1 MASEGIFTTTPL
13 ELIIGTYSSSATAIS
28 TTASSG
34 TAKTLS
40 RGDHVHSIALATG
53 DSNGQIKIAGQN
65 VSVKGFS
72 TAYLAN
78 TNKGS
83 ATRPIYITGNAAA
96 ETTYAMCNTN
106 TVATTAQAIT
116 TKLPTGIWYV
126 NGTNS
131 TDLYSQADGA
141 LYCNKYNDSWMGEI
155 YQDYRTGQIA
165 IRGLNNGTWGA
176 WRKVLDSS
184 NYSTYCAEASHSHS
198 YLPLAGG
205 TMTGNITMS
214 ANTFVQKEGGSVNY
228 IKGRDSA
235 LIKTTSYNG
244 YGAIL
249 SAKTTDGSWEIGTYS
264 SNTLRFIY
272 SSDANYNNN
281 TNTVI
286 NVNIDANGKL
296 TAPSVANAIWNDYAE
311 YRCSNCED
319 QYGRCVIDQDD
330 GKMILAN
337 KRLLPGAK
345 IISDTWGHTMGET
358 KEAKTPIAVAG
369 RVLVYPYKNRDKYHA
384 GQCVCTAPNGTVD
397 IMTRAEIITHP
408 DAIIGIVSEI
418 PNYETWGT
426 GNVKVNGRIW
436 IYIK

>member
-13 ELIIGTYSSSATAIS
+13 ELILGTYATSASAIA
-28 TTASSG
+28 TTASAG
-34 TAKTLS
+34 TAKTVS

-53 DSNGQIKIAGQN
+53 DSNGQVKIAGSN
-65 VSVKGFS
+65 VSVKGLGTAAYTAS
-72 TAYLAN
+72 TAYRAALAPASGAWFQG
-78 TNKGS
+78 TPTVSSSGVTEIGKYLDFHSTS
-83 ATRPIYITGNAAA
+83 AGTSDYDVRITATTTGITISGTTTGTFSGNVTGNCSGSSGSCTGLAAKA
-96 ETTYAMCNTN
+96 TGDKNGADITTTYL
-106 TVATTAQAIT
+106 
-116 TKLPTGIWYV
+116 KL
-126 NGTNS
+126 S
-131 TDLYSQADGA
+131 
-141 LYCNKYNDSWMGEI
+141 
-155 YQDYRTGQIA
+155 
-165 IRGLNNGTWGA
+165 
-176 WRKVLDSS
+176 
-184 NYSTYCAEASHSHS
+184 
-198 YLPLAGG
+198 GG

-214 ANTFVQKEGGSVNY
+214 ANTFVQKAGGAVSY

-235 LIKTTSYNG
+235 LIKTTSYSG

-249 SAKTTDGSWEIGTYS
+249 SAKTTDGTWEIGTYS

-272 SSDANYNNN
+272 SSDANYNSN

-286 NVNIDANGKL
+286 NVYIDANGKL
-296 TAPSVANAIWNDYAE
+296 TAPQVANAIWNDYAE

-337 KRLLPGAK
+337 KRLLSGAK

-358 KEAKTPIAVAG
+358 EDAKTPIAVAG
-369 RVLVYPYKNRDKYHA
+369 RVLVYPYKNRNKYHA

-426 GNVKVNGRIW
+426 GNVKVDGRIW
-436 IYIK
+436 VYVR